1 MKKVLVKFFYILY
14 NDLRGDIMI
23 NLIPI
28 LSNIEEYIEINEEYV
43 IDSLKLKES
52 DIIELSKVKVNGTIK
67 KKNDDEI
74 YLDINVSGKM
84 KINDSITLDEVW
96 YPFSFEIDENLDEF
110 VQKDENSLDIMEV
123 LWQNIVLEVPL
134 RYTTTEDYSCYQGD
148 GWKLVSE
155 EELVKNNPF
164 SALLNEKDRS
174 D

>member
-1 MKKVLVKFFYILY
+1 M
-14 NDLRGDIMI
+14 RGDIMI
-23 NLIPI
+23 NLIPL
-28 LSNIEEYIEINEEYV
+28 LSGVEEFIEIKEQYEINAEK
-43 IDSLKLKES
+43 IKES
-52 DIIELSKVKVNGTIK
+52 SIIELSKIVVDGVIK
-67 KKNDDEI
+67 KKNDVEI
-74 YLDINVSGKM
+74 CVNIKATGQM

-96 YPFSFEIDENLDEF
+96 YPFSFKIDENLDEF
-110 VQKDENSLDIMEV
+110 IEKDENSLDIIEV

-134 RYTTTEDYSCYQGD
+134 RYTIVNDYSDYQGD